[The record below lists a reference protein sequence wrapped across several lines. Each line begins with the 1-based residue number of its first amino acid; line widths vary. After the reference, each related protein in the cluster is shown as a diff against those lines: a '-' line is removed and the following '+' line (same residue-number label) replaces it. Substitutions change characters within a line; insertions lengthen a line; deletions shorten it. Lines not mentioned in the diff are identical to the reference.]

1 MRFGSSLRAA
11 LVACALGLSAS
22 FAAQPAT
29 ADPQVHTIAD
39 GHTLGKI
46 AKRYHTTIEALCRA
60 NDMNRRDSLKLG
72 QEIVVPERGDHD
84 GEAARK
90 WRLSHGRAER
100 DGDSRAGTEQDAES
114 AEQAPAETPAAK
126 DPPAATEK
134 SEALEAKDAPP
145 VSGDGMRVMTLPGGG
160 SAYFYEPIG
169 PGRLSMKPV
178 ILYLHGKGG
187 LARSDC
193 RRWAPIVRRLGWL
206 ACPMGPVEH
215 GAGRAWGGWPAAHSA
230 AMHTIRGLR
239 TKYGRRIQLW
249 GNTLIGFSEGAFAAM
264 NVGVREPRTFNRLLI
279 LAGKDAYW
287 GGPGTEALTIARSR
301 LRRVYLITGEQDG
314 VLEGT
319 RKMRGLLS
327 RAGVATRITTPVGVG
342 HELALERKP
351 ELYRMALVWLD
362 QGPAPSK
369 QKVAQLAQTP

>member
-1 MRFGSSLRAA
+1 MRFGPSVRAA
-11 LVACALGLSAS
+11 FLAVALGLSAS
-22 FAAQPAT
+22 FAAPSAT
-29 ADPQVHTIAD
+29 AEPQVHAVAD

-60 NDMNRRDSLKLG
+60 NDINRRDALKLG
-72 QEIVVPERGDHD
+72 QEIVVPDRGDRD

-90 WRLSHGRAER
+90 WRLARGHTER
-100 DGDSRAGTEQDAES
+100 DKDES
-114 AEQAPAETPAAK
+114 EAAAPAEAPAAK
-126 DPPAATEK
+126 QAPAATEQT
-134 SEALEAKDAPP
+134 EAAEPKEAPP
-145 VSGDGMRVMTLPGGG
+145 ISSDGMRVLTLPGGG
-160 SAYFYEPIG
+160 TAYYYEPIG
-169 PGRLSMKPV
+169 PGRLSMKPI

-187 LARSDC
+187 FARSDC

-215 GAGRAWGGWPAAHSA
+215 GAGRAWGGWPAADQA
-230 AMHTIRGLR
+230 AMHTIQGLR

-319 RKMRGLLS
+319 RKMRDLLS
-327 RAGVATRITTPVGVG
+327 RAGVPTRITTPVGVG

-369 QKVAQLAQTP
+369 QRVALAP